1 MVFEIENGI
10 LKKYHGDDENI
21 TIPDSVCKIG
31 NRAFSYCQL
40 KSIIVPDR
48 VTELGSEV
56 FYECGNLQSV
66 TLGRDITKLGDYSFL
81 RCCALEHLEL
91 PEGLEE
97 VALSAF
103 LECYSLSKAWV
114 NGIEYRLTDSNAPK
128 PVKLVLD
135 SIMYGKQK
143 VEDYYNS
150 GAMDEFEYIDYCIA
164 GDGYSI

>member
-1 MVFEIENGI
+1 MDFEIENGI
-10 LKKYHGDDENI
+10 LKKYHGDEETI

-40 KSIIVPDR
+40 KSIVVPDR
-48 VTELGSEV
+48 ITELGSEV

-66 TLGRDITKLGDYSFL
+66 TLGRNITKLGDYSFL
-81 RCCALEHLEL
+81 RCQALEHLEL

-97 VALSAF
+97 VAPSAF